1 MSWSYSRYSMWKA
14 CPRKYKY
21 RVIENLPET
30 MHPAASRGTEIHAH
44 MENYLLGNLGALPP
58 EIDYYQ
64 SFLDGLKEIG
74 VHPEIRLSF
83 TKDWTPCE
91 WDAPDRF
98 FRCVLDALVLRPDRA
113 VVYDWKTGK
122 EYPDHINQREIY
134 AVAVSAAHPEL
145 LEISVY
151 HTYLDTKQNTWTTWH
166 RDEIPALR
174 EKWEAAIEPM
184 FADTMYEAKPSWM
197 CRFCAFSSRYGTG
210 PCIGN

>member
-1 MSWSYSRYSMWKA
+1 MSWSYSRYSLWKQ

-21 RVIENLPET
+21 RVIEGLPEE

-44 MENYLLGNLGALPP
+44 MENYLLGNIARLPE

-83 TKDWTPCE
+83 TKDWEPCA
-91 WDAPDRF
+91 WDAPDRW
-98 FRCVLDALVLRPDRA
+98 FRCVLDALVLQFDRA

-122 EYPDHINQREIY
+122 EYDSHIDQREIY
-134 AVAVSAAHPEL
+134 AVAVSAAYPEIM
-145 LEISVY
+145 EISVF

-166 RDEIPALR
+166 RDEIEELR
-174 EKWEAAIEPM
+174 AKWEAAIAPM
-184 FADTMYEAKPSWM
+184 FDDTMYEATPSWL
-197 CRFCAFSSRYGTG
+197 CRFCTFSSRHGRG
-210 PCIGN
+210 PCGN